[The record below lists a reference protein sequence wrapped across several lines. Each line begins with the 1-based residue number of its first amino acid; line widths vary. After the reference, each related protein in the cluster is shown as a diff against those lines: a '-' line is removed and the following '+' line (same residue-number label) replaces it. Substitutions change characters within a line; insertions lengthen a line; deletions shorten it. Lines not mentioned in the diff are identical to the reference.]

1 MEVKAKVKIQARE
14 MADAFLNGTPDEQAF
29 FMVFVGREIGSK
41 DVGVLAMQLKG
52 LSESGESAGQDL
64 IEQMHNIIEGVS

>member
-1 MEVKAKVKIQARE
+1 
-14 MADAFLNGTPDEQAF
+14 
-29 FMVFVGREIGSK
+29 
-41 DVGVLAMQLKG
+41 MQLKG